1 MSRFSSSPL
10 QNVHRNYCLLLGQSP
25 GTLLTELGPPNSR
38 LAPERARSSGA
49 GSSQASASCLHCC
62 CGGHLLLCAHKGC
75 PLLMPA
81 SVVRSHLRE
90 MAGRGET
97 LVLDQG
103 SFCTLMGEKWLAD
116 RCFVVWECPLI
127 NRFSDRV
134 GGGSGDC
141 H

>member
-1 MSRFSSSPL
+1 M
-10 QNVHRNYCLLLGQSP
+10 
-25 GTLLTELGPPNSR
+25 
-38 LAPERARSSGA
+38 
-49 GSSQASASCLHCC
+49 
-62 CGGHLLLCAHKGC
+62 LLCAHKGC

-97 LVLDQG
+97 FVLDQG